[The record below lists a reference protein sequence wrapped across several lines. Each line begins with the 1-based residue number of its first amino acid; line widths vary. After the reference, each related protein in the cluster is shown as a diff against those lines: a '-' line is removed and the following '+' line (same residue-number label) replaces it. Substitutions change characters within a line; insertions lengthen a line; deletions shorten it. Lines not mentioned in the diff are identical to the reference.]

1 MVVDEDTEDRSDEK
15 SIVMMMMG
23 VMMMFLDKLECYV
36 NDI

>member
-23 VMMMFLDKLECYV
+23 VMMFLDKLECYV

>member
-15 SIVMMMMG
+15 SIVMMG